1 MVSATLPVGSPGS
14 SPLTRGKH
22 PKQGALFLVLG
33 LIPAHTGKT
42 SSSSC
47 ITGLSPAQPHSHGE
61 NKQLLVAAASQ
72 RGSSPLTRGKLRQR
86 PPTAPISR
94 LIPAH
99 AGNRQIASNAKLA
112 RDSSP
117 LTRGKRTPRGLDS
130 AGNRLIPVHAGKTC
144 AKERW
149 AHPLAAHPRSR
160 GENDSQAGSW
170 QPWWGSSP
178 LTRGKRARRSGGRT
192 RWRLIPSH
200 AGKTTHSVKETPAH
214 RVHPRSHG
222 ENGSSI
228 CWKPYHVGSSP
239 LTQGKHHDPD
249 HQSAGTVLPRSHGEN
264 KQLLVAAASQRGS
277 SPPTRGKHQ
286 ADRPRRRKDG
296 LIPAHAGKTR
306 FCLVCP
312 RRPRAHPRSH
322 RENRSDMQEFLNA
335 LGSSPLMRGKRP
347 AVDER
352 SRSNGLIP
360 AHARITSSSSPP
372 GVKARAHPHSHRENV
387 MILTTSRPVPF
398 FPAHAGKTATSPPS
412 PSCGPAHPR
421 SRGENQCRS
430 LIFCARSGSSP
441 LTRGK
446 PY

>member
-1 MVSATLPVGSPGS
+1 MPCSWYSDS
-14 SPLTRGKH
+14 SPLTRGRLARAASRGCCVAARLIPTHAGKTASAPADRADQQAH
-22 PKQGALFLVLG
+22 PRSRGEQADSVERKAREG
-33 LIPAHTGKT
+33 LIPAHARKT
-42 SSSSC
+42 NSPR
-47 ITGLSPAQPHSHGE
+47 TGLRWESAHPRSRGE
-61 NKQLLVAAASQ
+61 NVREGAVGAPVG
-72 RGSSPLTRGKLRQR
+72 GSSPPTRGKLLVHVERR
-86 PPTAPISR
+86 LIHR

-99 AGNRQIASNAKLA
+99 AGKTSRP
-112 RDSSP
+112 DP
-117 LTRGKRTPRGLDS
+117 PRTSRP
-130 AGNRLIPVHAGKTC
+130 
-144 AKERW
+144 
-149 AHPLAAHPRSR
+149 AHPRSR

>member
-1 MVSATLPVGSPGS
+1 MREGAVGAPVGGS
-14 SPLTRGKH
+14 SP
-22 PKQGALFLVLG
+22 P
-33 LIPAHTGKT
+33 
-42 SSSSC
+42 
-47 ITGLSPAQPHSHGE
+47 
-61 NKQLLVAAASQ
+61 
-72 RGSSPLTRGKLRQR
+72 TRGKLLVHVERR
-86 PPTAPISR
+86 LIHR

-99 AGNRQIASNAKLA
+99 AGKTSRP
-112 RDSSP
+112 DP
-117 LTRGKRTPRGLDS
+117 PRTSRP
-130 AGNRLIPVHAGKTC
+130 
-144 AKERW
+144 
-149 AHPLAAHPRSR
+149 AHPRSR